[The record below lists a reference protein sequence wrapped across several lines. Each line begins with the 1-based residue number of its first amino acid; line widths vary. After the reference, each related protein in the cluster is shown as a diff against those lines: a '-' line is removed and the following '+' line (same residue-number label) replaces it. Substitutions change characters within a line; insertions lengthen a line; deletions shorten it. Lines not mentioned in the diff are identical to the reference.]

1 MEKHSIN
8 FKSQINN
15 KVDNSVFEDTIN
27 KSKKNLETFQWNLSC
42 LKSQIENLLLKHPNP
57 MTGDDVINNDSLG
70 YDLEIL
76 NLSISSQISKC
87 VNDVNDVIVF
97 NLKEH
102 VNKVEDDKLVESL
115 IVLFFLSLV
124 VI

>member
-1 MEKHSIN
+1 
-8 FKSQINN
+8 
-15 KVDNSVFEDTIN
+15 
-27 KSKKNLETFQWNLSC
+27 
-42 LKSQIENLLLKHPNP
+42 

>member
-1 MEKHSIN
+1 M
-8 FKSQINN
+8 
-15 KVDNSVFEDTIN
+15 IN

-42 LKSQIENLLLKHPNP
+42 LKSQIDNLLLKHRNP
-57 MTGDDVINNDSLG
+57 MTGDVINNDSPG

-87 VNDVNDVIVF
+87 VNDRFEIANNVIVF

-102 VNKVEDDKLVESL
+102 FNKVEDW
-115 IVLFFLSLV
+115 
-124 VI
+124 